1 VTKLYLTNTQTKK
14 KELFEP
20 MDPKRVTM
28 YVCGP
33 TVYNYV
39 HIGNAR
45 PVVVFD
51 VLFRVLRT
59 LYDNVAYAR
68 NITDIDDKIM
78 HAAREEGTDI
88 TTIAE
93 RYTEAFHQ
101 DMAALGSLEPGIEPR
116 ATDHLPQMITM
127 MQTLIDKGYAYVA
140 DQHVLFSVTSMPD
153 YGLLSHR
160 HLEDMLAG
168 ARVDV
173 AGYKKHP
180 GDFVLWKPSSN
191 DEPGWDSPWGRGRP
205 GWHTECVVMIESH
218 LGPSIDIHGGG
229 KDLVFPHHEN
239 ELAQSY
245 CAHDGAQYVR
255 YWLHNAFINM
265 DGEKMSKSL
274 GNVKTVRDLLQRY
287 RGEVLRFAILSAHYR
302 SELDFSK
309 ELLDQSKASLDSL
322 YTALRD
328 VEHINTDSVEV
339 NIQQSPVFEALLD
352 DLNTPIAISA
362 LHQIAKDLNKAEAN
376 EKAHLK
382 ALLLKS
388 AQLMGL
394 LHDKP
399 EHWFKTSLAEDAI
412 SAEQV
417 EALIAERQAAKESKN
432 YARAD
437 AVREQLKEAGI
448 VLEDSR
454 QGTNWRRT

>member
-1 VTKLYLTNTQTKK
+1 MTQLYLTNTRTKK
-14 KELFEP
+14 KEIFQP

-51 VLFRVLRT
+51 TLFRVLRS
-59 LYDNVAYAR
+59 LYDNVVYAR

-78 HAAREEGTDI
+78 QAAREEGTDI
-88 TTIAE
+88 GTITE
-93 RYTEAFHQ
+93 RYTEAYHQ
-101 DMAALGSLEPGIEPR
+101 DMAALGSLQPTIEPR
-116 ATDHLPQMITM
+116 ATDHLPQMIAM
-127 MQTLIDKGYAYVA
+127 METLIAKGHAYVA
-140 DQHVLFSVTSMPD
+140 EGHVLFDVESMPE
-153 YGLLSHR
+153 YGQLSNR
-160 HLEDMLAG
+160 KLEDMLAG
-168 ARVDV
+168 ARVEV

-180 GDFVLWKPSSN
+180 GDFVLWKPSSD

-239 ELAQSY
+239 ELAQSH
-245 CAHDGAQYVR
+245 CVHDGATYVR

-274 GNVKTVRDLLQRY
+274 GNVRTVRDLLGKY

-309 ELLDQSKASLDSL
+309 ELLDQAKASLDSL

-328 VEHINTDSVEV
+328 TAAIPAA
-339 NIQQSPVFEALLD
+339 PVDLHKSAVFQALLD

-362 LHQIAKDLNKAEAN
+362 LHQIARDLNKADADR
-376 EKAHLK
+376 KAELK
-382 ALLLKS
+382 GMLLES
-388 AQLMGL
+388 AGVLGL
-394 LHDKP
+394 LQTDP
-399 EHWFKTSLAEDAI
+399 EEWFKTSVGEESI
-412 SAEQV
+412 SADRV
-417 EALIAERQAAKESKN
+417 EALIAERKAAKTAKE

-437 AVREQLKEAGI
+437 EIREQLKEAGI
-448 VLEDSR
+448 ILEDSR
-454 QGTNWRRT
+454 SGTTWRRE